1 MGINLDRRYL
11 AAIALILLVA
21 FAGGIKYQSY
31 NESRRQEEQ
40 LLLEELNL
48 PKSALEEQEQEEESL
63 IQVYVCGE
71 VKYPGIYQLKPGG
84 RVHQVIDMAV
94 ALEEEAFLM
103 VGNVDGVIEKAK
115 RLGA

>member
-1 MGINLDRRYL
+1 VGINLDRRYL

-63 IQVYVCGE
+63 IQVYVYGE
-71 VKYPGIYQLKPGG
+71 DVDNAG
-84 RVHQVIDMAV
+84 
-94 ALEEEAFLM
+94 FLIHLILTGLY
-103 VGNVDGVIEKAK
+103 VFLSSQQHTQK
-115 RLGA
+115 

>member
-1 MGINLDRRYL
+1 MDVGINLDRRYL

-84 RVHQVIDMAV
+84 PCTSGDRYGGGFGRSRTQLPGYGQGI
-94 ALEEEAFLM
+94 
-103 VGNVDGVIEKAK
+103 N
-115 RLGA
+115 